1 MANIFYEDAT
11 ASLGLSGIGK
21 TLKDIVEL
29 LGQFESRQ
37 GTKLR
42 KEAPLAVRGRQV
54 ARAFRQNL

>member
-29 LGQFESRQ
+29 LGNSSHDRVRNL
-37 GTKLR
+37 GKKL
-42 KEAPLAVRGRQV
+42 L
-54 ARAFRQNL
+54 